1 MVCLDA
7 WPDRRRGAAGNLSG
21 RYASLGCDDPVNR
34 APGCRTT
41 ARDGERSDDDVP
53 VTPLFVGRRVGAGEA
68 IGQLFG
74 AQYATLLRLAVLLVD
89 DRALAEDLV
98 QDAFLGLHRRWRF
111 LRDDGA
117 AIGYLRT
124 AVVNGSRSALRRR
137 RTARAY
143 VPPVTRSV
151 PSAEG
156 SAMVAAEHAAVLTA
170 VRVLPRRQ
178 REVVVL
184 RYWLELSE
192 REIAAA
198 LGIAPGSVKA
208 YASRALD
215 SLTRR
220 LEDQS

>member
-1 MVCLDA
+1 MSRA
-7 WPDRRRGAAGNLSG
+7 ARRKPTGGEGNPAGDVLAADS
-21 RYASLGCDDPVNR
+21 P
-34 APGCRTT
+34 
-41 ARDGERSDDDVP
+41 
-53 VTPLFVGRRVGAGEA
+53 PLTRRVRLDDAVA
-68 IGQLFG
+68 QLFQ

-143 VPPVTRSV
+143 VAPAPVPL

-156 SAMVAAEHAAVLTA
+156 SAMVAAEHAAVLAA
-170 VRVLPRRQ
+170 VRDLPRRQ

-184 RYWLELSE
+184 RYWLDLSE
-192 REIAAA
+192 REIADALQIAA
-198 LGIAPGSVKA
+198 GSVKA
-208 YASRALD
+208 YASRALE